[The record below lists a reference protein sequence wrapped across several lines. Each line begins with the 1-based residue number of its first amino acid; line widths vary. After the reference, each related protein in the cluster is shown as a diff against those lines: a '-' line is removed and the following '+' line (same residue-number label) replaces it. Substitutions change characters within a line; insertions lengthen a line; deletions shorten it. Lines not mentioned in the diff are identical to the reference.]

1 MDERDYK
8 AMNEEL
14 NQPSCLG
21 AVSSSALKLNVANW
35 GWKVLSPENKDKAV
49 ALFHRHDDAVQFA
62 VMKWGKYAE
71 WEVKCCDKR
80 IPLHCY

>member
-1 MDERDYK
+1 
-8 AMNEEL
+8 MNTEKTSLENE

-21 AVSSSALKLNVANW
+21 AVSSSALKLNVANL
-35 GWKVLSPENKDKAV
+35 GWKVLSPGNKDKAV

-62 VMKWGKYAE
+62 VMKWGKYGE

>member
-1 MDERDYK
+1 MDNLKRTFAKENDSK
-8 AMNEEL
+8 
-14 NQPSCLG
+14 PSCLG

-62 VMKWGKYAE
+62 VNKWGKYAE
-71 WEVKCCDKR
+71 WEVKSCDKR
-80 IPLHCY
+80 IPLNCY